1 MADTLHD
8 QMAAAAR
15 QLLDLSAPASRIE
28 GYGAHQV
35 PAAERVRAKQAEA
48 EIAKLAKFLKTQN
61 PADLPA
67 GFKVVPPAT
76 IESIARV
83 QKNWK

>member
-1 MADTLHD
+1 MADSLHD

-15 QLLDLSAPASRIE
+15 RLLDLSGPANRID

-35 PAAERVRAKQAEA
+35 PAAERVRAKSAEA
-48 EIAKLAKFLKTQN
+48 EIGRLTTFLRTKN

-67 GFKVVPPAT
+67 GFKVVQPAT
-76 IESIARV
+76 IESIGRV
-83 QKNWK
+83 AKNWK